1 MMEFI
6 NRKFIRLTYI
16 IFREVKTNTRYKNHT
31 GRQYIGKITHS
42 NASYYWGSDVDYT
55 ILTHDGEN
63 IILNEY
69 WLEPCGSIGK
79 LLYKWF
85 DNSAE
90 IIPRR
95 VRMIGREMDL

>member
-1 MMEFI
+1 MKFI

-16 IFREVKTNTRYKNHT
+16 IFHKVKTNTLYKNHT

-42 NASYYWGSDVDYT
+42 EASHYWGSDIEYT
-55 ILTHDGEN
+55 IRTHDGAN

-69 WLEPCGSIGK
+69 WIEPCGCIGK
-79 LLYKWF
+79 LLYKLF

-90 IIPRR
+90 IIPKRL
-95 VRMIGREMDL
+95 RMMNHN